1 MNETTKITESVR
13 KKVLEIMELAMLIN
27 DSPTQQEYTG
37 NKPTVFVEYSGHLA
51 NLYAY
56 FAPIPQKLGL
66 GLQQRVYP
74 FGVAIEA
81 GRWIYEIYL
90 NLLLKWIKERTM
102 TMEEN
107 QNDQKENQNT
117 ENR

>member
-1 MNETTKITESVR
+1 MPEQIKVISTKEACRI
-13 KKVLEIMELAMLIN
+13 LA
-27 DSPTQQEYTG
+27 EYGLKTD
-37 NKPTVFVEYSGHLA
+37 
-51 NLYAY
+51 
-56 FAPIPQKLGL
+56 PQTLGL

>member
-1 MNETTKITESVR
+1 MPEQIKVISTKEACRI
-13 KKVLEIMELAMLIN
+13 LAEHGLKT
-27 DSPTQQEYTG
+27 D
-37 NKPTVFVEYSGHLA
+37 
-51 NLYAY
+51 
-56 FAPIPQKLGL
+56 PQKLGL

-102 TMEEN
+102 TTEEN